1 MSKRPAIEAVAREIK
16 GRKVKALRRQGL
28 IPANIFGKKTDSVAI
43 HVKAADF
50 IRLFSEVGET
60 TLVDIKIEAENSPRP
75 VLIVN
80 VQHHPVTSAPIHID
94 FHQVSLKEKVT
105 ANIPVEII
113 GESPAVKDLGGVLLT
128 ALNEIEVEALP
139 TDLPEKIE
147 VDISHLSAIGDSIA
161 VKDIKVDS
169 NKITVVTG
177 ADETVVNIQE
187 PAAEE
192 ETADQEEPKETET
205 TVQGKTEADEAEGEA
220 NKT

>member
-1 MSKRPAIEAVAREIK
+1 MSKRPVIEAVNREMK

-28 IPANIFGKKTDSVAI
+28 IPANVFGKTTESAAI
-43 HVKAADF
+43 QVKAADF

-60 TLVDIKIEAENSPRP
+60 TLIDLSIESEKNPRP
-75 VLIVN
+75 VLVVN
-80 VQHHPVTSAPIHID
+80 VQHHPVTSVPLHID

-113 GESPAVKDLGGVLLT
+113 GESPAVQDLGGVLLT
-128 ALNEIEVEALP
+128 ALSEIEVEALP

-147 VDISHLSAIGDSIA
+147 IDISGLTNIGDSIA
-161 VKDIKVDS
+161 VKDIKVDTS
-169 NKITVVTG
+169 KVTITTD
-177 ADETVVNIQE
+177 AEETVVNIQE

-205 TVQGKTEADEAEGEA
+205 TEQGKSEEPADTDD
-220 NKT
+220 KKS